1 MTAQQIHESSALFS
15 QYPLQDFKQY
25 VDNMRALTDK
35 RKLELKADKEIYECH
50 RGRNPRN
57 EFTSRGQ
64 PFWDTHKAN
73 DLLAKDVRSGKAKNI
88 TPLMLYSS
96 RPEYQEFDLDVFRKH
111 IYQEI
116 RKQEGQA
123 YWLVKRNL
131 TALKVHLAEAQVDAS
146 KWEDDKLQEDMGHI
160 EKEWAKKVSLEEME

>member
-1 MTAQQIHESSALFS
+1 
-15 QYPLQDFKQY
+15 
-25 VDNMRALTDK
+25 
-35 RKLELKADKEIYECH
+35 
-50 RGRNPRN
+50 
-57 EFTSRGQ
+57 
-64 PFWDTHKAN
+64 
-73 DLLAKDVRSGKAKNI
+73 
-88 TPLMLYSS
+88 MLYSS

-131 TALKVHLAEAQVDAS
+131 TDLKVHLAEAQVDAS